1 MQPFEKKHVLFFE
14 RKGVPFW
21 EGCVFENLDNDKM
34 SYNGFGISFVEK
46 ISELFN

>member
-21 EGCVFENLDNDKM
+21 EEVCFWNLDNDKM